1 MSELEKI
8 NLSNACHY
16 SHKSGSTKCMSDAFI
31 QKYKAKSNNIEFNK
45 NLDKLLT
52 SKGTTIEELGFLLD
66 KRTIGIVGK
75 EEVIKELQDSYKPVG
90 PIDTTLFS
98 NFVIDNAIGNHLST
112 LDNTFLALD
121 VNLMD
126 FTDYNG
132 SLTQIKPSK
141 VGVEYRGQE
150 YKHFGC
156 VMNTLVMKGDLRKV
170 GHWVAVYGDFR
181 NPKLATLEYF
191 NSSGNNPPTT
201 LKNWMAEFAQKS
213 TEVRGIPCKDL
224 VASNIVHQKS
234 ETECGIYAMYY
245 VVSRFVGI
253 DYKKFRE
260 ARIPDE
266 YVTKFR
272 AKMFNDQKKVDTSL
286 LEKYR
291 LI

>member
-16 SHKSGSTKCMSDAFI
+16 SNLTGSTKCMSDSFI

-45 NLDKLLT
+45 NLDKLLA
-52 SKGTTIEELGFLLD
+52 SKGTTIDEIGFLLD

-75 EEVIKELQDSYKPVG
+75 EEVLKEIQDNFKPIG
-90 PIDTTLFS
+90 PVDTTLFS
-98 NFVIDNAIGNHLST
+98 NFVIDNALGNHLAV
-112 LDNTFLALD
+112 LDDTFLALD

-126 FTDYNG
+126 FIDYGGSLSKIEPSKLGVKYNG
-132 SLTQIKPSK
+132 K
-141 VGVEYRGQE
+141 E

-191 NSSGNNPPTT
+191 NSSGQNPPNA
-201 LKNWMAEFAQKS
+201 LKDWMADFAKRS
-213 TEVRGIPCKDL
+213 TEVRGILCKDL

-234 ETECGIYAMYY
+234 QTECGIYALYY

-260 ARIPDE
+260 ARIPDD
-266 YVTKFR
+266 YVTRFR
-272 AKMFNDQKKVDTSL
+272 SKMFNDQKKVDVSL